1 MIMKVSFKNLRSE
14 EGKKRLKSLFIIFIL
29 SAAFVPFTYN
39 GNYDSPGRIAMVIFW
54 SFCIFLT
61 QFAGHGYI
69 LTTLDKYISWVER
82 PFVRAIV
89 SIFCIMLYASLAF
102 IAVNLIMNYLFF
114 QRIPYDSFQDAIVT
128 LYSNIKSGRLENISS
143 EPEAYLFG
151 MAKNILFN
159 QVKRNSKV
167 NLKEEIDDSVMKN
180 LDYNIYERIDSEYR
194 KNIIQQAFA
203 RLADSCRD
211 LLTLFYLEQ
220 NSLESIQLKL
230 NYSSIGTVKTR
241 KVQCLIKMRMI
252 VKDLQVHE

>member
-1 MIMKVSFKNLRSE
+1 MKSTYHFYQKRFIFNFIKHKNWTLN
-14 EGKKRLKSLFIIFIL
+14 IIEAIK
-29 SAAFVPFTYN
+29 TEN
-39 GNYDSPGRIAMVIFW
+39 R
-54 SFCIFLT
+54 
-61 QFAGHGYI
+61 
-69 LTTLDKYISWVER
+69 
-82 PFVRAIV
+82 RAISTIYNAQKLSFLKWALKRFSCSDEV
-89 SIFCIMLYASLAF
+89 IL
-102 IAVNLIMNYLFF
+102 
-114 QRIPYDSFQDAIVT
+114 DSFQDAIVT

-151 MAKNILFN
+151 IAKNILFN